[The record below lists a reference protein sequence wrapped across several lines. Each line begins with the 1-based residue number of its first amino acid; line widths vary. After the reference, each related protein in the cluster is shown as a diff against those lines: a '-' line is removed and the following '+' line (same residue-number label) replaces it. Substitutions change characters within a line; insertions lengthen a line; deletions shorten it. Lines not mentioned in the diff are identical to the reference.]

1 MLDLYSHVYIFCR
14 PEKEKT
20 KNGKTR
26 KTKSSHRISSEN
38 RFFAPDWHRLKNQKS
53 INNLSNHRPFSKR
66 VCIVDLDHNKAWKR
80 RNQKKTVFQNKP
92 KKIGRPKKSSL
103 GHVQVARLH
112 EVQGVANQTPKT
124 HLLLIQ
130 PTRTATTAGSKTSN
144 LGSSVISIE
153 TTRKPRFLR

>member
-1 MLDLYSHVYIFCR
+1 MQSFD
-14 PEKEKT
+14 
-20 KNGKTR
+20 
-26 KTKSSHRISSEN
+26 RIGPQLE
-38 RFFAPDWHRLKNQKS
+38 L
-53 INNLSNHRPFSKR
+53 
-66 VCIVDLDHNKAWKR
+66 
-80 RNQKKTVFQNKP
+80 
-92 KKIGRPKKSSL
+92 IGPCL
-103 GHVQVARLH
+103 ARLH

>member
-1 MLDLYSHVYIFCR
+1 MIRSTPQKRPKNQKRKNTENRFFTPDRLGKPILRTGLKNQNFDCIALDNTPMHFLHTRPIYSHVYIFCR

-80 RNQKKTVFQNKP
+80 RNQKKRFFKTNQ
-92 KKIGRPKKSSL
+92 KKLVDKKK
-103 GHVQVARLH
+103 VV
-112 EVQGVANQTPKT
+112 
-124 HLLLIQ
+124 
-130 PTRTATTAGSKTSN
+130 
-144 LGSSVISIE
+144 
-153 TTRKPRFLR
+153 